1 MNNTLFSFP
10 KPENEPVLGYAPGSP
25 ERKKIREALNEV
37 YNWKNFEI
45 CPIIGG
51 KKIKTKETGTI
62 VMPTENK
69 HVLAKYYKVTEKE
82 VKMAIDAAMK
92 AHEEWANT
100 PWIERASVMLKIATL
115 ISGKYRWLINAATM
129 LGQGKTTM
137 QAEIDSACELV
148 DFLRYNA
155 YYASQ
160 IYSDQ
165 PCSDKGTL
173 NYMTY
178 RPLEGFVFAI
188 TPFNF
193 TSIASNL
200 CLSPVLM
207 GNTCIWKPSTTAM
220 LSNYIL
226 MDIYKEAGLPDG
238 VVNFLPGSGSL
249 IGKVAFANENL
260 AGVHFTGGT
269 KTFNGFWKSIGDN
282 IANYRTYPKIVGE
295 TGGKDFIFAH
305 SSANA
310 AQVATAI
317 VRGAFEFQGQ
327 KCSAASRAYVPKS
340 MWPEV
345 KEIVGKM
352 LAEIKVGDVRDF
364 SAFVNAV
371 IDEASF
377 DNCMNYINH
386 AKKSEDAEIVF
397 GGEGDKS
404 VGWFI
409 QPTVILAKKPDYKS
423 MCEEIFGPIIT
434 IYVYDDKDYE
444 KTLHLCDETSPY
456 ALTGA
461 IFATDRKALRT
472 GADILKYAAGNI
484 YYNDK
489 PTGAVVGQQ
498 PFGGA
503 RASGTN
509 DKAGS
514 YLNLIRWTSPQA
526 IKETFDPASNYSY
539 PFVSNEDNPYVV
551 EKAVKDVAK
560 AADKAVA
567 KAKATVK
574 AAAKTVKAAAKK
586 PAAKKN

>member
-10 KPENEPVLGYAPGSP
+10 KPANEPVLGYAPGSN
-25 ERKKIREALNEV
+25 ERKEIRKALDEL
-37 YNWKNFEI
+37 YNKVTEI
-45 CPIIGG
+45 PAIIGG
-51 KKIKTKETGTI
+51 KEVKTKDMGEV
-62 VMPTENK
+62 VMPTENH
-69 HVLAKYYKVTEKE
+69 HVLARYHKVGEKE
-82 VKMAIDAAMK
+82 VKAAIAASMK
-92 AHEEWANT
+92 AHEEWASM
-100 PWIERASVMLKIATL
+100 PWIDRASVMMKIATL
-115 ISGKYRWLINAATM
+115 ISGKYRYLINAATM

-148 DFLRYNA
+148 DFLRYNVC
-155 YYASQ
+155 YASQ

-173 NYMTY
+173 NYVTY

-207 GNTCIWKPSTTAM
+207 GNVCIWKPSTTAL

-226 MDIYKEAGLPDG
+226 MKIYKEAGLPDG
-238 VVNFLPGSGSL
+238 VVNFLPGSGAL
-249 IGKVAFANENL
+249 IGKVAFSDPNL
-260 AGVHFTGGT
+260 AGVHFTGST
-269 KTFNGFWKSIGDN
+269 STFNSFWKSIGDN

-295 TGGKDFIFAH
+295 TGGKDFIFVH
-305 SSANA
+305 KSADA
-310 AQVATAI
+310 DQVATAI

-340 MWPEV
+340 LWPKVE
-345 KEIVGKM
+345 KLIGKM
-352 LAEIKVGDVRDF
+352 LKEIKVGDVRDF

-377 DNCMNYINH
+377 DNCMRYIEH
-386 AKKSEDAEIVF
+386 AKKSKDAEIVF
-397 GGEGDKS
+397 GGTGDKS
-404 VGWFI
+404 KGWFI
-409 QPTVILAKKPDYKS
+409 QPTVIRALDPKYKS

-434 IYVYDDKDYE
+434 VYVYEDEKYE
-444 KTLHLCDETSPY
+444 ETLRLCDTTSPY

-461 IFATDRKALRT
+461 IFANDRAALRK

-526 IKETFDPASNYSY
+526 IKETFDPAHNYAY
-539 PFVSNEDNPYVV
+539 PFISDAE
-551 EKAVKDVAK
+551 
-560 AADKAVA
+560 
-567 KAKATVK
+567 
-574 AAAKTVKAAAKK
+574 
-586 PAAKKN
+586 